1 MQKTKRIK
9 LTVISIF
16 LITSCVTVADYNFHN
31 IDKAIS
37 INDFESVHF
46 ELENP
51 NGLLYT
57 SKDSVLENL
66 DKGIISHY
74 AGEYQ
79 RSNQELEKAEK
90 LMEKFQAASVT
101 QAIGSMMVNDTVMDY
116 AGDPYEDIYTNIF
129 MALNYMQMNNFE
141 DAFVEIRRMDNKLK
155 GLSVKYKKEI
165 DKQKLSLNEN
175 STSVPKGDIKFHNS
189 AFARYLSMLM
199 YRSEG
204 DYDNAEVDY
213 KYIQQAFKLQA
224 SLYDFTVPECIA
236 EDFKKPA
243 EARLNVVC
251 FGGRAPLKHEEML
264 PLFAVDGFYRIAM
277 PIMLPRETVI
287 SGAKITAT
295 NVETGAVYTTN
306 SEKLESIQNIAMD
319 TYNGKYSVI
328 VARTIGR
335 MVARLT
341 TTIALDVA
349 ADKVEDPGLS
359 LLFSLAG
366 LVSKVNMFASER
378 ADVRTSRYFPNNVYV
393 AGLDLPAGTYDVKVQ
408 YLNKKHHIESETFR
422 KTIKAADLNLIES
435 YCLR

>member
-277 PIMLPRETVI
+277 PIMLPRETVV

-408 YLNKKHHIESETFR
+408 YLNKKRHIESETFR

>member
-90 LMEKFQAASVT
+90 LMEKFHAASVT

-165 DKQKLSLNEN
+165 DKQKLSLKEN

-236 EDFKKPA
+236 EDFKKPS

-277 PIMLPRETVI
+277 PIMLPRETVV

-328 VARTIGR
+328 AARTIGR

-349 ADKVEDPGLS
+349 ADNVEDPGLS

-408 YLNKKHHIESETFR
+408 YLNKKRHIESETFR

>member
-165 DKQKLSLNEN
+165 DKQKLSLKEN

-277 PIMLPRETVI
+277 PIMLPRETVV

>member
-165 DKQKLSLNEN
+165 DKQKLSLSEN

-277 PIMLPRETVI
+277 PIMLPRETVV

>member
-165 DKQKLSLNEN
+165 DKQKLSLKEN

-277 PIMLPRETVI
+277 PIMLPRETVV

-295 NVETGAVYTTN
+295 NVETGVVYTTN

-328 VARTIGR
+328 AARTIGR

>member
-165 DKQKLSLNEN
+165 DKQKLSLSEN

-204 DYDNAEVDY
+204 DFDNAEVDY

-251 FGGRAPLKHEEML
+251 FSGRAPLKHEEML

-277 PIMLPRETVI
+277 PIMLPRETVV

-328 VARTIGR
+328 AARTIGR

-359 LLFSLAG
+359 LLFSFAG

>member
-236 EDFKKPA
+236 EDFKKPS

-277 PIMLPRETVI
+277 PIMLPRETVV

-408 YLNKKHHIESETFR
+408 YLNKKRHIESETFR